1 MVSSYWNHEGET
13 VIRTLLLILLFN
25 GLTAC
30 TTLGLSP
37 EERLRQRVTGYWDA
51 LKAGDLVAMY
61 DYEELSRDPQ
71 ASLQKYVQSKGGIR
85 YLNYQIQT
93 IRLLNP
99 KEAEVTLKVEYLVPP
114 VIPKPVQSELRDL
127 WVKIGRTWYHARR
140 K

>member
-1 MVSSYWNHEGET
+1 M
-13 VIRTLLLILLFN
+13 IRKLLLILLFFN
-25 GLTAC
+25 GLAAC

-127 WVKIGRTWYHARR
+127 WVRIGRTWYHARR